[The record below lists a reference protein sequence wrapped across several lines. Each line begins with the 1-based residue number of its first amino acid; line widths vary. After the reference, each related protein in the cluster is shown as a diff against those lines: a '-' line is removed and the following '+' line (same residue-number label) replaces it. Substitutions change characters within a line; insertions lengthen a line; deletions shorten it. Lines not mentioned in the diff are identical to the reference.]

1 MFSLYSVYV
10 QCTSFA
16 PHTDILSS
24 RTAVADEIK
33 FIGGFIISDE
43 TQAAKFSTPAEA
55 AQRAMTIA
63 NQVDLLFQ
71 PVKTRF
77 IVVGQEVRVKPL

>member
-1 MFSLYSVYV
+1 M
-10 QCTSFA
+10 
-16 PHTDILSS
+16 
-24 RTAVADEIK
+24 ADEIK

-77 IVVGQEVRVKPL
+77 IVVGQEVRVNPL